1 MVLAAPVL
9 PGPLGALAPML
20 NQYGYLAVGALVLV
34 EDFGVPSPGETV
46 LVAAAVYAGAGQLNV
61 CAVAV
66 IGFVAAVMGD
76 NIGFAIGH
84 YGGRRLALRF
94 GRYVFL
100 TPERL
105 ERAEKFFTRHGGV
118 VVTAARFIEGLRQ
131 ANGIIAGTSDMP
143 WRRFVAFNALGAVLW
158 VGLWTSVGYL
168 AGNHLTTIYGTAHRY
183 EIYLAAAVG
192 LVVLGV
198 IARHS
203 LRRRATS
210 RRTQ

>member
-9 PGPLGALAPML
+9 PGPLGALAPVL

-61 CAVAV
+61 CAVAA

-84 YGGRRLALRF
+84 YGGRRLAVRLPICIPDSPATRTGGEVLHSARWHGCHRGPVHRGAAPSQRHHRRHQRHAVAAICSVQRPRRRPV
-94 GRYVFL
+94 GRV
-100 TPERL
+100 
-105 ERAEKFFTRHGGV
+105 
-118 VVTAARFIEGLRQ
+118 
-131 ANGIIAGTSDMP
+131 
-143 WRRFVAFNALGAVLW
+143 
-158 VGLWTSVGYL
+158 WTSVGYL
-168 AGNHLTTIYGTAHRY
+168 AGNHLTTIYGAAHRY

-192 LVVLGV
+192 LVVLGLIV
-198 IARHS
+198 RHS